1 MKTLLWATGNAF
13 LASGSTF
20 WASKGAL
27 LASENAFWAGDL
39 AVRVEWRNF
48 RFRGWECDFRIP
60 ETISDRLVQVS
71 SLYASSGA
79 ILGQNTF
86 SVRFDFIG
94 QRVVGH

>member
-1 MKTLLWATGNAF
+1 MGGALAEAVCALRNAF
-13 LASGSTF
+13 V
-20 WASKGAL
+20 ASKGAL